1 MALRSKD
8 NLVGTLTESLEDY
21 LEIIYRLVQ
30 DHKVARVRDIARE
43 KNVKTSSV
51 TSALHRLAKEG
62 LVDYQARE
70 YVDLTEEGREFAFR
84 VHQRHTF
91 LKRLLM
97 ELLQVDEATAE
108 QDACSME
115 HAISVTTLDR
125 MAALAEFLTYCPK
138 VTGGLVDQFRNCWL
152 LKGEESEHHCHDG
165 EECGI
170 WQKRMKLQEDLGIYQ
185 LTDVEEGSRG
195 YIARIIGPEKD
206 RIPLIQRGFF
216 PAGSFEVLRRHG
228 DGRIVLRVSKE
239 EKTLSFTEA
248 AMIYVWIAPRETN
261 GDGAHLA
268 VESLADITPG
278 NGFEVVQVKARGEIR
293 QRLIDMGFVRGAQG
307 RVLREALLKD
317 PIEIELSGYLLSL
330 RRSEAAE
337 IQVEGVNG
345 GS

>member
-1 MALRSKD
+1 MALLSKD

-30 DHKVARVRDIARE
+30 DHKVARVRDIAQE
-43 KNVKTSSV
+43 KGVKTSSV

-84 VHQRHTF
+84 VHQRHSF

-108 QDACSME
+108 KDACSME

-125 MAALAEFLTYCPK
+125 MAALAEFLTYCPR
-138 VTGGLVDQFRNCWL
+138 VTAGLVDQFRNCWL
-152 LKGEESEHHCHDG
+152 LKGEDTEHECHDG
-165 EECGI
+165 RECGI
-170 WQKRMKLQEDLGIYQ
+170 WQKRMKLQEDLGVYQ

-195 YIARIIGPEKD
+195 YIARIIGSEAD

-216 PAGSFEVLRRHG
+216 PAASFSVARRYA
-228 DGRIVLRVSKE
+228 DGRITLKVSRE
-239 EKTLSFTEA
+239 EKTLTPDEA
-248 AMIYVWIAPRETN
+248 AMIYVWIAPKDEESN
-261 GDGAHLA
+261 G
-268 VESLADITPG
+268 STPPSSFLADITPG
-278 NGFEVVQVKARGEIR
+278 NRFEVVQVKARGEIR

-307 RVLREALLKD
+307 KVLREALLKD

-337 IQVEGVNG
+337 IQVEGLNG